1 MLNSTNRL
9 KKRKEF
15 AYLYNNGKV
24 KHSEHLTIVYLPTK
38 HRPLKVGF
46 SVSKKIGKA
55 HTRNLIK
62 RRLRAIMRD
71 IVPTML
77 NNYNV
82 VIIAKAG
89 IDQVP
94 FGMLRAELSSLINLT
109 ELKSWV
115 WLQLSSRH

>member
-1 MLNSTNRL
+1 MLSSTNRL

-15 AYLYNNGKV
+15 AYLYNNGKA
-24 KHSEHLTIVYLPTK
+24 KHSKYLTIVYLPTK

-77 NNYNV
+77 DNYNV

-89 IDQVP
+89 IDSVP
-94 FGMLRAELSSLINLT
+94 FGALREELCGLINLT
-109 ELKSWV
+109 ELKS
-115 WLQLSSRH
+115 